1 MSTQYLGEL
10 QTNRHKLGFASRFEI
25 TRRLRR
31 LERNTSTVAS
41 SMTLPVY
48 ASSPQPRVD
57 IGSVI
62 YPRLH
67 YASESLWAFH
77 EVDFH
82 MHSES
87 KMGGFMLR

>member
-1 MSTQYLGEL
+1 
-10 QTNRHKLGFASRFEI
+10 
-25 TRRLRR
+25 
-31 LERNTSTVAS
+31 
-41 SMTLPVY
+41 MTLPVY